1 MPARGAWQNSRR
13 SIAWVIVALAMG
25 IVAPAF
31 ADDRTAFLI
40 DRLKSDDF
48 RVRTNAA
55 LALGA
60 TNEESAVQ
68 PLCTALGDAQEVVRQ
83 SVAAALKRLAK
94 PSSLGCLRARLGV
107 EPSDA
112 VKLSITRAVET
123 IQAGTTAPATTTTGG
138 STGGNPL
145 DDPPKTVAN
154 AKFYIALSPIS
165 NQTGRPQP
173 EIDRIVLLAIKNKL
187 DALGGFQ
194 LAPKTEA
201 ADAARAVMTKR
212 SMKGYYL
219 SISVDRF
226 DYSNGNLKV
235 TVKVAVSGY
244 PGKDLRGEVPIGMT
258 QTGVRPS
265 DKGAE
270 DNLLGMCAGQAINL
284 FAQNF
289 H

>member
-1 MPARGAWQNSRR
+1 MPARGWQNARR
-13 SIAWVIVALAMG
+13 SMALVVVAFVIGV
-25 IVAPAF
+25 VAPAF

-68 PLCTALGDAQEVVRQ
+68 PLCAALGDSQEVVRQ

-94 PSSLGCLRARLGV
+94 PSSLACLRARLGV
-107 EPSDA
+107 ESSDA

-123 IQAGTTAPATTTTGG
+123 IQAGTTAPATSSTT
-138 STGGNPL
+138 STNPL

-154 AKFYIALSPIS
+154 AKFYIALSPIA

-173 EIDRIVLLAIKNKL
+173 EIDRIVILAIRNKL

-194 LAPKTEA
+194 LAPKTET
-201 ADAARAVMTKR
+201 ADAARAVMTRR

-219 SISVDRF
+219 SISVDKF

-235 TVKVAVSGY
+235 TVKIAVSGY
-244 PGKDLRGEVPIGMT
+244 PGKDLRGEVPVGMT
-258 QTGVRPS
+258 QAGVRQS
-265 DKGAE
+265 DKGSE
-270 DNLLGMCAGQAINL
+270 DNLLGMCAGQASTL

>member
-1 MPARGAWQNSRR
+1 
-13 SIAWVIVALAMG
+13 MG